1 MKKKQIVTIGGGTGT
16 YTVLRGLKRYQDQV
30 DLTAVVTMADSGGS
44 TGRLRD
50 EFGYLPVGDVRM
62 ALAALASDIDEH
74 EELVRE
80 LFLHRFSKGHGLN
93 GHNVGN
99 LLLVAL
105 TDILGSE
112 EEAIIAAAKVLRVQ
126 GRVLPVSTGQT
137 NLVATYSDG
146 IEVVGEHEIDEPA
159 KERHGHYITK
169 LGVTPQVT
177 VLPAVVDAIST
188 ADLVLL
194 GPGDLYTSVLAN
206 VVVPGVAAALKET
219 AAQIVYVSN
228 LMTKQGQTNGMGV
241 SEHIEEVT
249 NYVGRKPDTVIVNVT
264 PLPADLLVA
273 YAKEEEFPVD
283 FNYEADD
290 VQIIPADLLASEVV
304 VTKAGDTLKRS
315 LIRHDSDKL
324 ARTVIKLLQ
333 A

>member
-1 MKKKQIVTIGGGTGT
+1 
-16 YTVLRGLKRYQDQV
+16 
-30 DLTAVVTMADSGGS
+30 
-44 TGRLRD
+44 
-50 EFGYLPVGDVRM
+50 
-62 ALAALASDIDEH
+62 
-74 EELVRE
+74 
-80 LFLHRFSKGHGLN
+80 
-93 GHNVGN
+93 
-99 LLLVAL
+99 
-105 TDILGSE
+105 
-112 EEAIIAAAKVLRVQ
+112 
-126 GRVLPVSTGQT
+126 
-137 NLVATYSDG
+137 
-146 IEVVGEHEIDEPA
+146 
-159 KERHGHYITK
+159 
-169 LGVTPQVT
+169 
-177 VLPAVVDAIST
+177 
-188 ADLVLL
+188 
-194 GPGDLYTSVLAN
+194 VLAN